1 MSQRSVSKILWL
13 FLPIAFIVVQVVCEL
28 LLPRS
33 TLETMHSENGT
44 HELLEAFIS
53 FLAFGMAILVLPKID
68 WSRQKLAGAA
78 VIMAALGTFYITG
91 EEISWGQH
99 IASWSTPE
107 FWESVN
113 DQGETN
119 LHNTSDWLDQKP
131 RILLYVGIV
140 VGGLLVP
147 FLRRFYPQTLPQKFA
162 PLYPSSLVIPTA
174 LGVLVPDQIQSL
186 VERFVHGGIFVR
198 VSEVQEIYM
207 YYFVL
212 LYLLD
217 LRNREFSQE

>member
-1 MSQRSVSKILWL
+1 MPKPVSRLLWL
-13 FLPIAFIVVQVVCEL
+13 FLPIAFMVVQVACEL
-28 LLPRS
+28 LLPPN

-44 HELLEAFIS
+44 HELLEALVS
-53 FLAFGMAILVLPKID
+53 GLAFCTAVSLIFKID
-68 WSRQKLAGAA
+68 WSRQTLVGAA

-147 FLRRFYPQTLPQKFA
+147 LLQKFA
-162 PLYPSSLVIPTA
+162 PHRLPAKFSALYPSSKLVPTA
-174 LGVLVPDQIQSL
+174 LGVVIPDQIQSIS
-186 VERFVHGGIFVR
+186 EQIIYGGFFVR
-198 VSEVQEIYM
+198 VSEVQEVYM